1 MQEHCIRQHHFELSV
16 HDKLATECRSV
27 GSEYTFEIAPK
38 NVLHIIFALVF
49 YGDFCFS
56 VWL

>member
-27 GSEYTFEIAPK
+27 GNEYAFEIAPE
-38 NVLHIIFALVF
+38 NVLHIIFAMDVL
-49 YGDFCFS
+49 
-56 VWL
+56 